1 MIPCVLPLLQTV
13 ITDEVL
19 SMHTAAALTEEGESL
34 SLHVS
39 VCAERYAH
47 LNFRLLRLERLVMMS
62 SSTLFAGMV
71 TLIVTL
77 LLERG

>member
-1 MIPCVLPLLQTV
+1 MLI
-13 ITDEVL
+13 
-19 SMHTAAALTEEGESL
+19 AANPEAESL

-39 VCAERYAH
+39 VCAERYANIN
-47 LNFRLLRLERLVMMS
+47 LRLLRLERIVMMS
-62 SSTLFAGMV
+62 SSTLFAGLV

>member
-1 MIPCVLPLLQTV
+1 M
-13 ITDEVL
+13 
-19 SMHTAAALTEEGESL
+19 TAANPEAESL

-39 VCAERYAH
+39 VCAERYASI
-47 LNFRLLRLERLVMMS
+47 NFRLLRLERVVMMS

-71 TLIVTL
+71 TLVITL

>member
-1 MIPCVLPLLQTV
+1 M
-13 ITDEVL
+13 
-19 SMHTAAALTEEGESL
+19 TAANPEAESL
-34 SLHVS
+34 SAHVS
-39 VCAERYAH
+39 VCAERYSAI
-47 LNFRLLRLERLVMMS
+47 NFRLLRLERIVMMS

>member
-1 MIPCVLPLLQTV
+1 MN
-13 ITDEVL
+13 L
-19 SMHTAAALTEEGESL
+19 STTEAESL
-34 SLHVS
+34 SEHVA

-47 LNFRLLRLERLVMMS
+47 LHFRLGRLERVVMMS
-62 SSTLFAGMV
+62 SSTVFAGMV